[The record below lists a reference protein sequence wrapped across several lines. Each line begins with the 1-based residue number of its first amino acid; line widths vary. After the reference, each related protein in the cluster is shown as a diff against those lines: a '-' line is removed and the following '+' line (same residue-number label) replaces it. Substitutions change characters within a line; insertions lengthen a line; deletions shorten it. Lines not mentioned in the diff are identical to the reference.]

1 MDNNKQKLL
10 IEYLISST
18 DTFGICQA
26 IVEPD
31 YFDPEYK
38 NAVRF
43 MKDYFEEY
51 NTTPDPSQV
60 EAETGVHLSKKEVT
74 KDQLEYTTNE
84 IETFCRR
91 RAIEKAVLATPKL
104 IEEGDYGKME
114 SIIRDAVL
122 ISLNRNLGLRYFE
135 DPEARLQRMLTESPV
150 LSTGWKD
157 VDEMLF
163 GGISRKELL
172 LVSATSGG
180 GKSITLSNL
189 AFNMIH
195 QGYNILYLSLE
206 LAEDV
211 VAQRF
216 DTMFTG
222 VSRKVWKQHV
232 SEITTR
238 LAMAEQTEGI
248 GVLDIKLMP
257 SGTKANQIK
266 AYLKEY
272 SLHYGIMPDVLIID
286 YIDKMSPNQNID
298 MSDVWTKDKLVSEQA
313 RDLGIEYNMAIA
325 TASQLNR
332 EAHKATR
339 VGHEHIAGGVS
350 KINECDT
357 WWTIQLTEAMK
368 AQGVCAFTFQKTRN
382 SDGVGQTV
390 YMKWIGSHLRIV
402 DEDDRGTPN
411 KLEFKKKDDK
421 SDFVDSSSTNGG
433 NSLLDLMSSV

>member
-10 IEYLISST
+10 IEYLASST
-18 DTFGICQA
+18 DTFGVCQA
-26 IVEPD
+26 IVDPE

-51 NTTPDPSQV
+51 STTPDRTQI
-60 EAETGVHLSKKEVT
+60 EAETGVHLEEREVR
-74 KDQLEYTTNE
+74 KDQLDYTTNE
-84 IETFCRR
+84 IESFCRR
-91 RAIEKAVLATPKL
+91 RAIEKAVLASPKM
-104 IEEGDYGKME
+104 IEEGNYGKME
-114 SIIRDAVL
+114 SMIRDAVL

-135 DPEARLQRMLTESPV
+135 NPEERLERMMNESPV

-157 VDEMLF
+157 VDEALF

-172 LVSATSGG
+172 LMSATSGG

-195 QGYNILYLSLE
+195 LGYNVLYISLE

-238 LAMAEQTEGI
+238 LDAVNVEGM
-248 GVLDIKLMP
+248 GVLDIKLLP
-257 SGTKANQIK
+257 SGTKANEIR

-272 SLHYGIMPDVLIID
+272 NLHYGIMPDVLIID
-286 YIDKMSPNQNID
+286 YIDKMTPNQTID

-332 EAHKATR
+332 DAHKATR

-350 KINECDT
+350 KINESDVY
-357 WWTIQLTEAMK
+357 WSIQLTEPMK
-368 AQGVCAFTFQKTRN
+368 ASGQCAFTFQKTRN

-390 YMKWIGSHLRIV
+390 YLKWDGAHLRIL
-402 DEDDRGTPN
+402 DEDDRGGPDR
-411 KLEFKKKDDK
+411 LEFKKKDTK
-421 SDFVDSSSTNGG
+421 SDFVDTSSTSEG

>member
-31 YFDPEYK
+31 YFDPELR

-51 NTTPDPSQV
+51 NTTPDPTQV
-60 EAETGVHLSKKEVT
+60 QAETGTQLELKEVS
-74 KDQLEYTTNE
+74 KDQIDYTTNE
-84 IETFCRR
+84 IESFCRR
-91 RAIEKAVLATPKL
+91 RAIEKAVLASPKM
-104 IEEGDYGKME
+104 IEEGNYGQME
-114 SIIRDAVL
+114 SMIRDAVL
-122 ISLNRNLGLRYFE
+122 VSLNRNLGLRYFE
-135 DPEARLQRMLTESPV
+135 DPNERLERMLHDSPV

-157 VDEMLF
+157 VDEALF

-172 LVSATSGG
+172 LVSASSGG

-195 QGYNILYLSLE
+195 QGYNVLYLSLE

-222 VSRKVWKQHV
+222 ISRKIWKQHT
-232 SEITTR
+232 SEIVTR
-238 LAMAEQTEGI
+238 LEAANTEGI

-257 SGTKANQIK
+257 SGTKANQIR

-272 SLHYGIMPDVLIID
+272 SLHYGMMPDVLIID
-286 YIDKMSPNQNID
+286 YIDKMTPNQNID

-313 RDLGIEYNMAIA
+313 RDLGIEYNMAVA

-339 VGHEHIAGGVS
+339 VGHEHIAGGIS
-350 KINECDT
+350 KINESDT
-357 WWTIQLTEAMK
+357 YWSIQLTDAMK
-368 AQGVCAFTFQKTRN
+368 AAGQCAFTFQKTRN

-390 YMKWIGSHLRIV
+390 YLKWDGSHLRIL
-402 DEDDRGTPN
+402 DEDDRGPE
-411 KLEFKKKDDK
+411 KLSFKKKEK
-421 SDFVDSSSTNGG
+421 STEPVDSSSTDKG

>member
-10 IEYLISST
+10 IEYLISSN

-31 YFDPEYK
+31 YFDPELR

-60 EAETGVHLSKKEVT
+60 QAETGVHLDKKEVS
-74 KDQLEYTTNE
+74 KDQIDYTTNE
-84 IETFCRR
+84 IESFCRR
-91 RAIEKAVLATPKL
+91 RAIEKAVLASPKL
-104 IEEGDYGKME
+104 IEEGNYGTME
-114 SIIRDAVL
+114 TMIREAVMV
-122 ISLNRNLGLRYFE
+122 SLNRNLGLRYFE
-135 DPEARLQRMLTESPV
+135 DPESRLDRMLHESPV

-172 LVSATSGG
+172 LVSASSGG

-195 QGYNILYLSLE
+195 QGYNVLYLSLE

-222 VSRKVWKQHV
+222 ISRKVWKQHV

-238 LAMAEQTEGI
+238 LHAAKEGL

-257 SGTKANQIK
+257 SGTTANQIR

-272 SLHYGIMPDVLIID
+272 NLHYGMMPDVLIID
-286 YIDKMSPNQNID
+286 YIDKMTPNQKID

-339 VGHEHIAGGVS
+339 VGHEHIAGGIS
-350 KINECDT
+350 KINESDVY
-357 WWTIQLTEAMK
+357 WSIQLTDAMK
-368 AQGVCAFTFQKTRN
+368 ASGQCAFTFQKTRN

-390 YMKWIGSHLRIV
+390 YLKWVGSHLRIV
-402 DEDDRGTPN
+402 DEDDKGVPEQLT
-411 KLEFKKKDDK
+411 FKKKEK
-421 SDFVDSSSTNGG
+421 SSEVVDTSSTNNG

>member
-31 YFDPEYK
+31 YFDPELR

-43 MKDYFEEY
+43 MKEYFEEY
-51 NTTPDPSQV
+51 STTPDPTQV
-60 EAETGVHLSKKEVT
+60 QAETGIKLEPREVT
-74 KDQLEYTTNE
+74 RDQVDYTTNE
-84 IETFCRR
+84 IESFCRR
-91 RAIEKAVLATPKL
+91 RAIEKAVLASPKL
-104 IEEGDYGKME
+104 IEEGNYGKME
-114 SIIRDAVL
+114 TMIREAVM
-122 ISLNRNLGLRYFE
+122 ISLNRNLGLRYFD
-135 DPEARLQRMLTESPV
+135 DPEARLERMMKESPV

-157 VDEMLF
+157 VDEELF

-172 LVSATSGG
+172 LVSASSGG

-195 QGYNILYLSLE
+195 QGYNVLYLSLE

-222 VSRKVWKQHV
+222 ISRKVWKQHV
-232 SEITTR
+232 SEIATR
-238 LAMAEQTEGI
+238 LQAANSDAL

-257 SGTKANQIK
+257 SGTKASQIR

-272 SLHYGIMPDVLIID
+272 NLHYGIMPDVLIID
-286 YIDKMSPNQNID
+286 YIDKMTPNQNID

-313 RDLGIEYNMAIA
+313 RDLGIEYNLAVA

-339 VGHEHIAGGVS
+339 VGHEHIAGGIS
-350 KINECDT
+350 KINESDVY
-357 WWTIQLTEAMK
+357 WSIQLTDAMK
-368 AQGVCAFTFQKTRN
+368 AAGQCAFTFQKTRN
-382 SDGVGQTV
+382 SDGVGKTV
-390 YMKWIGSHLRIV
+390 YLKWVGSHLRIV
-402 DEDDRGTPN
+402 DEDN
-411 KLEFKKKDDK
+411 KGGPEKLTFNKKETTET
-421 SDFVDSSSTNGG
+421 VDSSSTSGG